1 MKGFNVVTVA
11 FTFALSVCLVFSVV
25 DLGMSEVR
33 QDAVVAKQKVPNLTD
48 AEACLAV

>member
-1 MKGFNVVTVA
+1 MKGFNVVAVA
-11 FTFALSVCLVFSVV
+11 FTFASVCLVLSVV